1 MAKKAADAPTNRPL
15 GPDCR
20 VVLLHGPEA
29 FLRLRYTQELRDRLK
44 EQHAELDVA
53 TFDGASA
60 NAAEILDECRSMGL
74 LCGHKM
80 VIVDEADQAV
90 KESSRP
96 LFERY
101 VQGAI
106 DGHAGGATL
115 VLRARTWH
123 KGNLDKLIDK
133 AGVIIACEELTPEKA
148 AAWVTA
154 RAKKAY
160 GAAFEND
167 AARLLVDRVGVG
179 LGRLDAEAGKL
190 ASAAGGGAVTAALVG
205 EFVGQSR
212 EEQVWDIQASMLSG
226 DPGRALEHLRRLLD
240 VSRHPPTLVSYA
252 LTDLAR
258 KLHGASRGLRQG
270 ANAWDLGKSLKL
282 WGPSRD
288 AILDAAKRLPPERAL
303 AMLRFCVDADL
314 RQKRGLGESGRTLE
328 RMTLVLSGRGGA

>member
-1 MAKKAADAPTNRPL
+1 MAKRTPDSDSARTL

-44 EQHAELDVA
+44 EAHGEVDAA
-53 TFDGASA
+53 TFDGAGASA
-60 NAAEILDECRSMGL
+60 AMILDECRSMGL

-90 KESSRP
+90 KESARP

-106 DGHAGGATL
+106 DGDGAGTTL

-123 KGNLDKLIDK
+123 KGKLDALIEK
-133 AGVIIACEELTPEKA
+133 AGMIIACDELSPEKA
-148 AAWVTA
+148 QAWIVA
-154 RAKKAY
+154 RTKKAH
-160 GAAFEND
+160 ACVLEPD

-190 ASAAGGGAVTAALVG
+190 ASAAGGGPITRGLVG

-226 DPGRALEHLRRLLD
+226 DPGRALEHLRRLLE

-258 KLHGASRGLRQG
+258 KLHGACRGVRQG
-270 ANAWDLGKSLKL
+270 ANPWDLAKSLKL

-288 AILDAAKRLPPERAL
+288 AILEAASRLDPEKAL

-328 RMTLVLSGRGGA
+328 RMALVLSGRGA